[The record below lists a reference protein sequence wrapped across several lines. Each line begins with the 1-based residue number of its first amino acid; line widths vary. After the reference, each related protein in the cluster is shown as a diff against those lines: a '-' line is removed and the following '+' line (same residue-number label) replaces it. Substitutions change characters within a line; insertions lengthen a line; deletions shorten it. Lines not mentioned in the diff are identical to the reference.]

1 MTQTYDGLRATR
13 ILDPRFRYT
22 PAAATNIAAT
32 WKRFGFDPH
41 ANEQRRK
48 RAMSELAMSSN
59 DSFDAPPTPR
69 LTVVNG

>member
-59 DSFDAPPTPR
+59 DSFDATVTPR